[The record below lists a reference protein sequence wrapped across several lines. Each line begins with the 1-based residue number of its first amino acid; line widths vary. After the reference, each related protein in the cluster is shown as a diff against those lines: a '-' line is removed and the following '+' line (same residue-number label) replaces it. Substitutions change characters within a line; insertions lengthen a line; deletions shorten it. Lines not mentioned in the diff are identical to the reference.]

1 MRDHEKSTPT
11 GPSAAD
17 IAASVTELPAL
28 PASVA
33 QVIAACDDGDMS
45 VGQLTQ
51 LILRDQSLTAGM
63 LRLANSAYYGH
74 ARRVTT
80 VTEAIMLLGFSAIK
94 SLAISTH
101 TMRLLNRALPGYGLH
116 RGELLRHSVSVALTA
131 RRLAVVVQLA
141 PVEEAFVAGLLHDIG
156 KTILSSRLEGA
167 YEDVAD
173 LARTRGV
180 PVHEVERELFGFDHA
195 ELGAQVARAWS
206 FPANL
211 EDAIR
216 HHHVP
221 MRAERK
227 PRLAHTVHLADA
239 ACLMLGA
246 GLGADGLACGVDPAS
261 LDALGIDAGDLE
273 RLMDE
278 IAPVLSGDLAL
289 AG

>member
-1 MRDHEKSTPT
+1 VKTDATTT
-11 GPSAAD
+11 GRMSAED
-17 IAASVTELPAL
+17 IAASVAELPAL

-33 QVIAACDDGDMS
+33 QVIGACDDGDMT
-45 VGQLTQ
+45 VGQLSQ

-63 LRLANSAYYGH
+63 LRLANSAFYGH

-80 VTEAIMLLGFSAIK
+80 VTDAIVLLGFSAIK

-101 TMRLLNRALPGYGLH
+101 TTRLLNRALPGYGLV

-131 RRLAVVVQLA
+131 RRLAVAVQLA

-167 YEDVAD
+167 YEELADVAR
-173 LARTRGV
+173 ARRQAF
-180 PVHEVERELFGFDHA
+180 HEVEIELLGFDHA

-206 FPANL
+206 FPADL
-211 EDAIR
+211 EEAIR
-216 HHHVP
+216 HHHLP
-221 MRAERK
+221 ARAERK

-239 ACLMLGA
+239 ACMMLGV
-246 GLGADGLACGVDPAS
+246 GLGVDGLAYGVDPAS

-278 IAPVLSGDLAL
+278 MAPVLSGDLSL
-289 AG
+289 VG